1 VLSAKKKEFNLIGV
15 YVHNEANIFNHK
27 KSFMQDLHDLLER
40 EVKYDKLRTGGTYN
54 SSRQSVAN
62 PSFGGAE
69 DPAFKRQD
77 SMPQNPLNDSMRTGS
92 IPEVAQ

>member
-40 EVKYDKLRTGGTYN
+40 EVKYDKLRTGGTYS
-54 SSRQSVAN
+54 SSR
-62 PSFGGAE
+62 
-69 DPAFKRQD
+69 
-77 SMPQNPLNDSMRTGS
+77 
-92 IPEVAQ
+92 

>member
-1 VLSAKKKEFNLIGV
+1 MLSAKKKEFNLIGV

-40 EVKYDKLRTGGTYN
+40 EVKYDKLRTGVSG
-54 SSRQSVAN
+54 SSFRSSIAN

-69 DPAFKRQD
+69 DPQLRRQD
-77 SMPQNPLNDSMRTGS
+77 SMP
-92 IPEVAQ
+92 